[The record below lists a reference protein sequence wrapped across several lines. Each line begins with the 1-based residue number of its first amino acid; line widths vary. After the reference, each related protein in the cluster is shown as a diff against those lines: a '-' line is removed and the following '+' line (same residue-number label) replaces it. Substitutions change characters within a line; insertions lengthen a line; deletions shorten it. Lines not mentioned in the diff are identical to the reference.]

1 MNTYKSDIEQFW
13 GNQWMERVDPID
25 FTTRAALHKFN
36 IFFKPVLDQLP
47 VGAKICEL
55 GVGLGSWLYLAK
67 SYRPDLELYGADL
80 SEYAVSKCNANG
92 IKCEIADIRS
102 LPYLDNE
109 FDAVF
114 SWGVIEHMV
123 DSDLAVREQFRVAKH
138 FVVLDVPYGP
148 SLAHISTKRAAKRRR
163 LTEYEFMI
171 EFGRFFTGRSFKE
184 LIKSSI
190 DSQNVK
196 EINFMNNYLVLPGRL
211 NRLDNLVPDIV
222 RSMVGHNI
230 GCLISKK

>member
-1 MNTYKSDIEQFW
+1 VRLGRCVESDYTAPRLMSGVSNSKFSSATSQ
-13 GNQWMERVDPID
+13 Q
-25 FTTRAALHKFN
+25 TQALMR
-36 IFFKPVLDQLP
+36 
-47 VGAKICEL
+47 
-55 GVGLGSWLYLAK
+55 S
-67 SYRPDLELYGADL
+67 
-80 SEYAVSKCNANG
+80 AN
-92 IKCEIADIRS
+92 
-102 LPYLDNE
+102 
-109 FDAVF
+109 
-114 SWGVIEHMV
+114 
-123 DSDLAVREQFRVAKH
+123 
-138 FVVLDVPYGP
+138 P

-171 EFGRFFTGRSFKE
+171 EFGRFYTGRSFKE